1 MDSVSAHQMEPANGS
16 LEIVLNRTQHL
27 SLLKC
32 STVVFALHLYQGN
45 ATASLFSFDGGSLLR
60 QPLPQF
66 ASFPMESAD
75 SAISAVMIVEI
86 IPSCVSSSCA
96 SSHQLLAANKLTASC
111 YSSPDA
117 IPAQIEASSILL
129 PKSPLFFHIS
139 TTEYSLLKNDI
150 VVFRIPFA
158 TIEKSRCV
166 ERTILEKGQATGILE
181 LTFNLPN
188 KSISDWIRLRVTF
201 QEDHCVWSLFSIT
214 PNIDAHRELRVGM
227 GNTRWQAPWLQL
239 ESTKDS
245 TVFLNE
251 ETGRFVTS
259 IPKQKL
265 VNVGSGLESEE

>member
-1 MDSVSAHQMEPANGS
+1 MEPANGS

-75 SAISAVMIVEI
+75 SAVSAVMIAEI

-201 QEDHCVWSLFSIT
+201 QEDHCVWSLFSVT

-265 VNVGSGLESEE
+265 VNVGSGLESEG